1 MKRQTGVS
9 LPHFPGPDLVTAG
22 AEAVDDNLGR
32 QRDVEVG
39 GGDGGGV
46 EIIQHLR
53 RLVISSTIN
62 RLFVTFIW
70 LRQDLK
76 ESKCPFVRPVQSCLD
91 L

>member
-22 AEAVDDNLGR
+22 AETVDDNLGR

-46 EIIQHLR
+46 EVVQQLR
-53 RLVISSTIN
+53 DLVIASGE
-62 RLFVTFIW
+62 LF
-70 LRQDLK
+70 R
-76 ESKCPFVRPVQSCLD
+76 
-91 L
+91 